1 MRAWAKDF
9 PFWAMIEWI
18 KEVFWTPSDIQTII
32 AICLVCAVGL
42 MLAKIKMGKIS
53 LGITFVF
60 FVGILAAHFGLRVDP
75 TMLTFA
81 QNFGLVLFIYSLGVQ
96 VGPSFFPSLKKGGIT
111 DNLLSVLQIG
121 ITLVLCWGIYAVV
134 GIPITEVIGI
144 MSGAVTNTP
153 VLAAAQSTLAG
164 IDPSST
170 DAQSNMALA
179 CAVAYPLGVVGMILG
194 MVILGA
200 LRKKG
205 EEKSSSA
212 IQHNTFINEFIAN
225 NPAILGRTIA
235 AIAHDVDAKFVISR
249 IWHNGAVVL
258 PTSQTIIMEG
268 DHLLVASHKEDVRTI
283 EKLFGTKASKDW
295 NREDIDWNAVDKQLV
310 SKRLI
315 VTRPDLNGEKLG
327 SLKLRN
333 LYDINI
339 TRIYRSGIELFASPS
354 LRLQLGD
361 RLIVVGEAN
370 AIANAKEKIG
380 DEVGVLDVPNLISL
394 FVGLVLGCVVGSI
407 PIFIP
412 GISMPIKL
420 GLAGGPIVI
429 GILMGAYGPRFRLS
443 TYITNSASLL
453 LRQLGIVMYLGCLGL
468 ASGAN
473 FFDTIVHGN
482 GWQWVLIGA
491 VITILPILIVGW
503 IAMKFSHRSYGATCG
518 MLCGS
523 MANPMALDYLT
534 DKVYDDSHNVSY
546 ATVYP
551 LSMFLRIITAQ
562 ILLLLIV

>member
-1 MRAWAKDF
+1 
-9 PFWAMIEWI
+9 MIEWI

-60 FVGILAAHFGLRVDP
+60 FVGILAAHFGLRVDS

-111 DNLLSVLQIG
+111 DNLLSVLLIG

-164 IDPSST
+164 IDPGST

-205 EEKSSSA
+205 EEKDSSA

-235 AIAHDVDAKFVISR
+235 AIAHDVD
-249 IWHNGAVVL
+249 
-258 PTSQTIIMEG
+258 T
-268 DHLLVASHKEDVRTI
+268 
-283 EKLFGTKASKDW
+283 KLFYPLPKP
-295 NREDIDWNAVDKQLV
+295 L
-310 SKRLI
+310 
-315 VTRPDLNGEKLG
+315 
-327 SLKLRN
+327 LRKG
-333 LYDINI
+333 I
-339 TRIYRSGIELFASPS
+339 IY
-354 LRLQLGD
+354 
-361 RLIVVGEAN
+361 
-370 AIANAKEKIG
+370 
-380 DEVGVLDVPNLISL
+380 
-394 FVGLVLGCVVGSI
+394 
-407 PIFIP
+407 
-412 GISMPIKL
+412 
-420 GLAGGPIVI
+420 
-429 GILMGAYGPRFRLS
+429 
-443 TYITNSASLL
+443 LL
-453 LRQLGIVMYLGCLGL
+453 LR
-468 ASGAN
+468 
-473 FFDTIVHGN
+473 T
-482 GWQWVLIGA
+482 
-491 VITILPILIVGW
+491 
-503 IAMKFSHRSYGATCG
+503 KR
-518 MLCGS
+518 
-523 MANPMALDYLT
+523 
-534 DKVYDDSHNVSY
+534 
-546 ATVYP
+546 
-551 LSMFLRIITAQ
+551 MFER
-562 ILLLLIV
+562 

>member
-1 MRAWAKDF
+1 
-9 PFWAMIEWI
+9 MIEWI

-75 TMLTFA
+75 IMLTFA

-111 DNLLSVLQIG
+111 DNLLSVLLIG

-134 GIPITEVIGI
+134 GIPITEIIGI

-164 IDPSST
+164 IDPGST

-205 EEKSSSA
+205 EEKGSSA

-258 PTSQTIIMEG
+258 PTSQTIITEG

-283 EKLFGTKASKDW
+283 EMLFGTKASKDW

-468 ASGAN
+468 ASGSN

-503 IAMKFSHRSYGATCG
+503 MAMKFSHRSYGATCG

>member
-1 MRAWAKDF
+1 
-9 PFWAMIEWI
+9 MIDWI

-32 AICLVCAVGL
+32 AICLVCAIGL

-111 DNLLSVLQIG
+111 DNLLSVLLIS

-164 IDPSST
+164 IDPGST

-205 EEKSSSA
+205 EEKGSSA

-249 IWHNGAVVL
+249 VWHNGAVVL
-258 PTSQTIIMEG
+258 PTSQTIITEG

-283 EKLFGTKASKDW
+283 EMLFGTKASKDW

-503 IAMKFSHRSYGATCG
+503 IAMKFSRRSYGATCG

-534 DKVYDDSHNVSY
+534 DKVHDDSHNVSY

-562 ILLLLIV
+562 ILLLLII

>member
-60 FVGILAAHFGLRVDP
+60 FVGILAAHFGLRVDS

-111 DNLLSVLQIG
+111 DNLLSVLLIG
-121 ITLVLCWGIYAVV
+121 ITLVLCWGIYVVV

-164 IDPSST
+164 IDPGST

-205 EEKSSSA
+205 EEKGSSA

-249 IWHNGAVVL
+249 VWHNGAVVL
-258 PTSQTIIMEG
+258 PTSQTIITEG

-283 EKLFGTKASKDW
+283 EMLFGTKASKDW

-429 GILMGAYGPRFRLS
+429 GILMGAF
-443 TYITNSASLL
+443 
-453 LRQLGIVMYLGCLGL
+453 
-468 ASGAN
+468 
-473 FFDTIVHGN
+473 
-482 GWQWVLIGA
+482 
-491 VITILPILIVGW
+491 
-503 IAMKFSHRSYGATCG
+503 
-518 MLCGS
+518 
-523 MANPMALDYLT
+523 AL
-534 DKVYDDSHNVSY
+534 
-546 ATVYP
+546 
-551 LSMFLRIITAQ
+551 
-562 ILLLLIV
+562 